1 MSRAFDSIYEIEM
14 ARRNAIINEQICSKT
29 EVFYNRYLQQYNEM
43 IKEGFEHYIPN
54 EMNRLKGDLNDIR
67 TYLSENKGFDARDE
81 SQQVGRYISSMFAL
95 GRSAIRQFE
104 RQEMLRIQQ
113 LEQEAKAKKN
123 DNLRHFYQVI
133 QYITDPVVVDFMKSD
148 LNELKEAILNNNES
162 IVKLGDSKT
171 YINEYI
177 EKAKHDAI
185 IKADDWKKRVIEGNK
200 KKCQEDMIEQIEDEL
215 KHSNIEDKEKSKQIV
230 TLIDNLKSNI
240 QSNNVESDVV
250 HSEIQKI
257 SKEIDDT
264 VISES
269 IRKEAVRAI
278 VKSLRKQEFTIE
290 ETSLIESKNKNFVK
304 IVATKPSGK
313 RAECRVE
320 SNGKLKYK
328 FDNYDGMTCIE
339 DIEQFDV
346 DLKEIYSVSLSN
358 EKVIW
363 ENPIRISKDSKQIK
377 NTNKREV

>member
-1 MSRAFDSIYEIEM
+1 MSRAYTSRYEIERE
-14 ARRNAIINEQICSKT
+14 RRNAIRNEQICLKT
-29 EVFYNRYLQQYNEM
+29 EAFYNRYLQQYNEM

-54 EMNRLKGDLNDIR
+54 EMNRLKGDLNEIR
-67 TYLSENKGFDARDE
+67 TFLSENKGFAAREE
-81 SQQVGRYISSMFAL
+81 SQEVGMYISSMFVL

-104 RQEMLRIQQ
+104 RQEMLRIQH
-113 LEQEAKAKKN
+113 LEQEAEAKKN
-123 DNLRHFYQVI
+123 ENLRYYYQVI
-133 QYITDPVVVDFMKSD
+133 QSITDPVVIDFIKAD
-148 LNELKEAILNNNES
+148 LNELKEAILNNSKS
-162 IVKLGDSKT
+162 ISKSGDSKT
-171 YINEYI
+171 YIDKYI
-177 EKAKHDAI
+177 EKAKSNAT
-185 IKADDWKKRVIEGNK
+185 IKADYWKKKVIEENK
-200 KKCQEDMIEQIEDEL
+200 KKCQEGMIEQIEDEL
-215 KHSNIEDKEKSKQIV
+215 KYSNIEDKEKSKQIV

-240 QSNNVESDVV
+240 QANNVESDVV

-257 SKEIDDT
+257 SKEIDET

-290 ETSLIESKNKNFVK
+290 ETSLVENSSSNFVK

-346 DLKEIYSVSLSN
+346 DLQEIYSVSLSN

-377 NTNKREV
+377 NTNEREV